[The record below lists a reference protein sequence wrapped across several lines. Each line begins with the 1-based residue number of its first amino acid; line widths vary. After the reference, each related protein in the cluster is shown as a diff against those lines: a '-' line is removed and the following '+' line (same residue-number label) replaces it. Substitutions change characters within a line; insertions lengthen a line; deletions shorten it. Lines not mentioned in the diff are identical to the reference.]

1 MRLSARFIEQ
11 KVPSLK
17 KRIMAIQLTDKIHT
31 VSADIDTTNRGS
43 AQANAG
49 REAYTLQ
56 DVSDLIGGGGS
67 AVDSIVAGENI
78 TISSATG
85 NVTINADIG
94 GGGQADQFAVFTAS
108 GTIGNGLLSA
118 STTGGL
124 NLITVGSGSAPVL
137 LIVGQASRLVVQK
150 QSSAP
155 SSATTAGQAGEI
167 VTFFNTA
174 DPADAA
180 NGLYVCTNQ
189 GAAGS
194 ASWSKATLTSV
205 A

>member
-1 MRLSARFIEQ
+1 
-11 KVPSLK
+11 
-17 KRIMAIQLTDKIHT
+17 MAIQLTDKIHT

-49 REAYTLQ
+49 RAAYTLQ
-56 DVSDLIGGGGS
+56 DVSDLIGGGGG
-67 AVDSIVAGENI
+67 AVDSIVAGSNI

-85 NVTINADIG
+85 NVTINAAIG
-94 GGGQADQFAVFTAS
+94 GSGNEGQLALFTAN
-108 GTIGNGLLSA
+108 GTIGNSLLSA
-118 STTGGL
+118 STSGGL

-137 LIVGQASRLVVQK
+137 FLVGQASRLILQK

-155 SSATTAGQAGEI
+155 SSASTAGQAGEI
-167 VTFFNTA
+167 VTYFNIA

-194 ASWSKATLTSV
+194 ASWSKAALTAV
-205 A
+205 